1 MTARLLVTG
10 AAGYVGRRVVQLAAS
25 AGYTH
30 MVRTHHR
37 TIPEAQLA
45 GTPNAV
51 DLCDAAQVAAC
62 FEAVRP
68 QVVIHAACSN
78 RSEAAIVPST
88 ENISR
93 AAAAAGARLV
103 HISSDTVHDG
113 ERAPYDEDAPTGP
126 CNSYGR
132 AKVEAEQAVLSLCPA
147 AVIVRTSLVFGI
159 DPLDHQTRWV
169 VNDARSGKLVQLF
182 TDESRSPT
190 WVDTLAHALLELGNI
205 DYSGVLNVASPIS
218 LKRWD
223 FGMLMFDL
231 LGISPGP
238 NVQRALLAD
247 SGMER
252 ARDLTL
258 NVSRAQSL
266 LQTPLL
272 TPHQAVQKIRAGS

>member
-25 AGYTH
+25 ASYTA

-45 GTPNAV
+45 GTPYTV
-51 DLCDAAQVAAC
+51 DLCEAAQVAAC
-62 FEAVRP
+62 FGAVRP

-78 RSEAAIVPST
+78 RSEAAIVPGT
-88 ENISR
+88 ENIAR

-113 ERAPYDEDAPTGP
+113 EHAPYAEDAHTDP

-132 AKVEAEQAVLSLCPA
+132 AKVAAEQAVLSLCPA

-169 VNDARSGKLVQLF
+169 VADARSGKPVRLF

-190 WVDTLAHALLELGNI
+190 WVDTLAHALLELGTL
-205 DYSGVLNVASPIS
+205 DYSGILNVASPIS
-218 LKRWD
+218 LRRWD
-223 FGMLMFDL
+223 FGLLMFDL
-231 LGISPGP
+231 LGIIPGP

-258 NVSRAQSL
+258 NVSRAQAL
-266 LQTPLL
+266 LRTPLL
-272 TPHQAVQKIRAGS
+272 TPQQAVEKIRASS

>member
-1 MTARLLVTG
+1 
-10 AAGYVGRRVVQLAAS
+10 VQLAAS

-37 TIPEAQLA
+37 TVPEAQLA
-45 GTPNAV
+45 GTPYKV
-51 DLCDAAQVAAC
+51 DLCEAAEVAAC
-62 FEAVRP
+62 FDAVRP

-78 RSEAAIVPST
+78 RSEAAIVPGT
-88 ENISR
+88 ENIAR

-113 ERAPYDEDAPTGP
+113 EHAPYDEDALTGP

-132 AKVEAEQAVLSLCPA
+132 AKVAAEQAVLSLCPA

-169 VNDARSGKLVQLF
+169 VNDAESGKLVRLF

-190 WVDTLAHALLELGNI
+190 WVDTLAHALLELGKL

-218 LKRWD
+218 LRRWD
-223 FGMLMFDL
+223 FGMLMFEL
-231 LGISPGP
+231 LGITPGP

-258 NVSRAQSL
+258 NVSRAQAL

-272 TPHQAVQKIRAGS
+272 TPQQAVQKIRASN

>member
-10 AAGYVGRRVVQLAAS
+10 VSGYVGRRVVQLAAR
-25 AGYTH
+25 AGYPH
-30 MVRTHHR
+30 MARTHHR
-37 TIPEAQLA
+37 TIPDVQLS
-45 GTPNAV
+45 GTAYKV
-51 DLCDAAQVAAC
+51 DLCEAAQVAAC
-62 FEAVRP
+62 FDAVRP

-88 ENISR
+88 ENIAR

-113 ERAPYDEDAPTGP
+113 EHAPYAEEALTGP

-132 AKVEAEQAVLSLCPA
+132 AKVAAEQAVLSLCPA

-169 VNDARSGKLVQLF
+169 VDDANSGKLVRLF

-190 WVDTLAHALLELGNI
+190 WVDTLAHALLELGNM

-218 LKRWD
+218 MRRWD

-231 LGISPGP
+231 LGITPGP

-258 NVSRAQSL
+258 NVSKAQAL

-272 TPHQAVQKIRAGS
+272 TPQQAVQKIRASS

>member
-1 MTARLLVTG
+1 MSTRLLVTG
-10 AAGYVGRRVVQLAAS
+10 AAGYVGRRVVQLAAG
-25 AGYTH
+25 AGYVH

-45 GTPNAV
+45 GTAYAV

-62 FEAVRP
+62 FDAVQP

-88 ENISR
+88 ENIAR

-113 ERAPYDEDAPTGP
+113 EHAPYAEDAATDP
-126 CNSYGR
+126 CNNYGR
-132 AKVEAEQAVLSLCPA
+132 AKVAAEQAVRSLCPA
-147 AVIVRTSLVFGI
+147 AVVVRTSLVFGI

-169 VNDARSGKLVQLF
+169 VNDANSGKLVRLF
-182 TDESRSPT
+182 TDEWRSPT
-190 WVDTLAHALLELGNI
+190 WVDTLAYALLELGNLN
-205 DYSGVLNVASPIS
+205 YSGVLNVASP
-218 LKRWD
+218 LALRRWD

-231 LGISPGP
+231 LRITPGP
-238 NVQRALLAD
+238 NVQRALLRD

-258 NVSRAQSL
+258 DVSRAQAL
-266 LQTPLL
+266 LRTPLL
-272 TPHQAVQKIRAGS
+272 TPQQAVEQIRMRS

>member
-1 MTARLLVTG
+1 M
-10 AAGYVGRRVVQLAAS
+10 GRRVVQLAAS
-25 AGYTH
+25 AGYTA

-45 GTPNAV
+45 GTPYKV
-51 DLCDAAQVAAC
+51 DLCEAAQVAAC
-62 FEAVRP
+62 FDAVRP

-88 ENISR
+88 ENIAR

-113 ERAPYDEDAPTGP
+113 EHAPYAEDAHTGP

-132 AKVEAEQAVLSLCPA
+132 AKVAAEQVVLSLCPA

-169 VNDARSGKLVQLF
+169 VNDARSGKPVRLF

-190 WVDTLAHALLELGNI
+190 WVDTLAHALLELGTL
-205 DYSGVLNVASPIS
+205 DYSGILNVASPVS
-218 LKRWD
+218 LRRWD

-258 NVSRAQSL
+258 NVSRAQAL
-266 LQTPLL
+266 LRTPLL
-272 TPHQAVQKIRAGS
+272 TPQQAVEKIRASS